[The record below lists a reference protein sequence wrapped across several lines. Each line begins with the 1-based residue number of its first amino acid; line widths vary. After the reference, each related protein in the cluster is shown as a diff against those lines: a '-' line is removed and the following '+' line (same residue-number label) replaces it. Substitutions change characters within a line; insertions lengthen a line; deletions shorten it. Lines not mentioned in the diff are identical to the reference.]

1 MIKFNVASINRCTE
15 IEGPHKRLCIWF
27 QGCDIHCN
35 GCCNPEYQSFT
46 IRHVMSLDEI
56 ISVIKK
62 SIDDFDIEGVTYS
75 GGEPTCQKNIQLL
88 TKEIKKLGLGVI
100 SFTGRKYEEI
110 SDLLAGIDLVL
121 DGAYVLEEKETKR
134 KLLGSKNQR
143 ILCLTNR
150 YKNDISW
157 FDMGKN
163 GKSVEVNLSN
173 QIVFNGDK
181 I

>member
-15 IEGPHKRLCIWF
+15 TEGPHKRLCIWF

-35 GCCNPEYQSFT
+35 ECCNPEYQSFA
-46 IRHVMSLDEI
+46 IRHIMSLGEI

-62 SIDDFDIEGVTYS
+62 SIDEFGIEGVTYS
-75 GGEPTCQKNIQLL
+75 GGEPTCQQNLLLL
-88 TKEIKKLGLGVI
+88 TDEIKKLGLGII
-100 SFTGRKYEEI
+100 SFTGRKYEEV
-110 SDLLAGIDLVL
+110 SDLLAGVDLVL
-121 DGAYVLEEKETKR
+121 DGAYVLEEKETK
-134 KLLGSKNQR
+134 LGSENQR
-143 ILCLTNR
+143 ILCLTDR

-157 FDMGKN
+157 FDIDKN

-173 QIVFNGDK
+173 KIVFNGDK